1 MAWTDLMDKIKYV
14 LKKSNIDIDKI
25 NNERKIDNCS
35 DLLRIESC
43 YYPASQV
50 VESED
55 YHIKDDEYFY
65 FFVESENLCVNYDGD
80 RDLYFFLCEKRVNL
94 FNPIIIKIK
103 IEYVL
108 GIEIDYDDSHTVSVL
123 LVYIIN
129 DYVEKVRDIHSI
141 SNNIPDNVKL
151 WRGSI

>member
-25 NNERKIDNCS
+25 NNERKIDNCP
-35 DLLRIESC
+35 DLLRIENNC

-50 VESED
+50 VEDRD
-55 YHIKDDEYFY
+55 YRIKDNEYFY
-65 FFVESENLCVNYDGD
+65 FFVESENLCVNYNGD
-80 RDLYFFLCEKRVNL
+80 YDLYFFLCEEKANL

-108 GIEIDYDDSHTVSVL
+108 RIEIDYSYTTNSL
-123 LVYIIN
+123 LVYIID
-129 DYVEKVRDIHSI
+129 DYVEKVRDILSI
-141 SNNIPDNVKL
+141 SNNIPDTVKL
-151 WRGSI
+151 WRGLI

>member
-14 LKKSNIDIDKI
+14 LKKSNVDIDKI
-25 NNERKIDNCS
+25 NNERKTDNFP
-35 DLLRIESC
+35 DLLRIENNC

-50 VESED
+50 VEDRD
-55 YHIKDDEYFY
+55 YRIKDNEYFY
-65 FFVESENLCVNYDGD
+65 FFVESENLCVNYNGD
-80 RDLYFFLCEKRVNL
+80 YDLYFFLCEEKANL
-94 FNPIIIKIK
+94 LNPIIIKIK

-108 GIEIDYDDSHTVSVL
+108 RIEIDYSYTTNSL
-123 LVYIIN
+123 LVYIID

-151 WRGSI
+151 WRGLI

>member
-14 LKKSNIDIDKI
+14 LKKSNVDIDKI

-35 DLLRIESC
+35 DLLRIEDNC
-43 YYPASQV
+43 YFPASQV
-50 VESED
+50 VKED
-55 YHIKDDEYFY
+55 YRIKDDEYFY

-80 RDLYFFLCEKRVNL
+80 RDLYFFLCEKRANL

-108 GIEIDYDDSHTVSVL
+108 RIEIDYSYTTDSST
-123 LVYIIN
+123 
-129 DYVEKVRDIHSI
+129 SI
-141 SNNIPDNVKL
+141 YY
-151 WRGSI
+151 